1 MGRSGDQ
8 SLLVGAAHC
17 GRPIQ
22 ACKHIGSGWEP
33 TVGLPY
39 GVLARG

>member
-1 MGRSGDQ
+1 MGRSGGQ
-8 SLLVGAAHC
+8 SLPVGAALC
-17 GRPIQ
+17 GRLIQ